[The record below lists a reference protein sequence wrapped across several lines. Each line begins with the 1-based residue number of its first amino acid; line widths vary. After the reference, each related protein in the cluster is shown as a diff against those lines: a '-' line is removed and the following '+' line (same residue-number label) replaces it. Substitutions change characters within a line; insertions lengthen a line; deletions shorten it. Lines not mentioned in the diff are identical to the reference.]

1 MQSSAPSSLVARS
14 LAVGLFAVVG
24 LTGCAGVPA
33 TAEQRLAAEQ
43 RLLAPYLRDTEV
55 GCSELRVELTG
66 NFHVNV
72 GQPAVDVQAHTA
84 RKETGDGYLETIWT
98 NKLGD
103 PRTAFTVTIG
113 EPDQITEQ
121 GIVRKPRTKFTVLH
135 EVRLRVFAGTH
146 PLALNVH
153 AGGAFAV
160 VREASVKKPR
170 DVSEYVVEDGA
181 LRIR

>member
-14 LAVGLFAVVG
+14 LVVGVFAVVG

-103 PRTAFTVTIG
+103 PRTAFTVKIG
-113 EPDQITEQ
+113 RPSCSE
-121 GIVRKPRTKFTVLH
+121 
-135 EVRLRVFAGTH
+135 RV
-146 PLALNVH
+146 
-153 AGGAFAV
+153 
-160 VREASVKKPR
+160 
-170 DVSEYVVEDGA
+170 
-181 LRIR
+181 

>member
-1 MQSSAPSSLVARS
+1 M
-14 LAVGLFAVVG
+14 
-24 LTGCAGVPA
+24 
-33 TAEQRLAAEQ
+33 AAEQ

-55 GCSELRVELTG
+55 GCSELLVELTG

-72 GQPAVDVQAHTA
+72 GQPAIDVQAHAA
-84 RKETGDGYLETIWT
+84 RKETGDGYLDTIWT

-103 PRTAFTVTIG
+103 PKTAFTVTIG
-113 EPDQITEQ
+113 EPDEISDR
-121 GIVRKPRTKFTVLH
+121 GIVRKPRTRFTVLN

-146 PLALNVH
+146 ALALNAH

-170 DVSEYVVEDGA
+170 DVSEYIVQDGS
-181 LRIR
+181 LSIR